1 MTIEKNLAKTYDPK
15 DFEDRIYEMWEN
27 SGAFRA
33 EADPDKK
40 PFTIVMPPPNITGQL
55 HMGHALDQTL
65 QDVLTR
71 FKRLQ
76 GYSALWLPGS
86 DHASIATEVKVV
98 DRIRQEEG
106 LEKEDLGR
114 EEFLKRAWAWKEEF
128 GGKITK
134 QCRKLGDSCDWSR
147 ERFTMDEGCNK
158 AVNHF
163 FVKLYEKGL
172 IYRGNRLINWCPE
185 CGTSL
190 SDAEVE
196 HEDKNGMYWYFRY
209 PAADGGEGVVVATS
223 RPETIFADVAI
234 AVHPDDER
242 YKDLVG
248 KKVMIPLLNKEIPVI
263 ADTYPD
269 PEKGTGAVKITPAHD
284 PNDFEVGQRHGL
296 GTPTCIDFEAKMTA
310 AAGKYEGMDR
320 YECRKAWVADL
331 EAAGHLVKTEEK
343 VIPVGGCYRCNTV
356 VEPMLSD
363 QWFVKMEDL
372 AKPAIEA
379 AKSGDLEHVPERFEK
394 IYLHWLEEIRDWCIS
409 RQLWWGHRIPAYYCD
424 DCGELMVAEE
434 APTTCSKCGSKN
446 IRQDEDV
453 LDTWFSSA
461 LWPFSTLGW
470 PEETEDLKYFYPTDV
485 LVTGYDIIF
494 FWVVRMVF
502 SALETTGKTPFKYV
516 YVHGLVR
523 DAQGR
528 KMSKSL
534 GNGIDPLEIIDQYG
548 ADALRFMLTTG
559 ITPGNDM
566 RFKTDKLESSR
577 NFANKL
583 WNASR
588 FTIMNL
594 QDEEGNFK
602 PMADLSDLSAAAL
615 KDEDKWIISRVNDAV
630 KYITNTLEKFDLA
643 LAGQRAYDLI
653 WNEYCDWYI
662 EIVKGRLYGD
672 DEEDKKVARAVLVKV
687 LKDMLKLL
695 HPFMPYIT
703 EEIWAYL
710 PAGEIK
716 ADNPDNFLIKEN
728 WPLYNEALTFDAEA
742 EKIEM
747 AMAIIRSIR
756 NIRAEADAAP
766 SKKLTAVIL
775 SAEGKEEVVRS
786 AERHVK
792 KLANITDITFIADK
806 ADVPEEV
813 MSAVVAGAEVF
824 IPLDDIMDNE
834 EEYDRLTKEK
844 KKLEGEVKR
853 VVGKLSNEGFVS
865 KAPEKVI
872 NEEKAK
878 QVKYEEMLAK
888 VIDRLAI
895 VEKKV
900 GK

>member
-1 MTIEKNLAKTYDPK
+1 MEKNLDKTYDPK
-15 DFEDRIYEMWEN
+15 KFEDRIYDMWEK

-33 EADPDKK
+33 ECDPDKK

-98 DRIRQEEG
+98 NRIREEEG

-114 EEFLKRAWAWKEEF
+114 EEFLKRAWAWKKEF

-163 FVKLYEKGL
+163 FVRLYEKGL
-172 IYRGNRLINWCPE
+172 IYKGNRLINWCPE

-209 PAADGGEGVVVATS
+209 PAADGGEGIIVATS
-223 RPETIFADVAI
+223 RPETMFGDVAI
-234 AVHPDDER
+234 AVHPSDER
-242 YKDLVG
+242 YKDMVGKNVILPLVG
-248 KKVMIPLLNKEIPVI
+248 KEIPII
-263 ADTYPD
+263 ADPYPD

-284 PNDFEVGQRHGL
+284 PNDFEVGQRNDL
-296 GTPTCIDFEAKMTA
+296 DNISCINPDATMNSL
-310 AAGKYEGMDR
+310 AGKYEGMDR
-320 YECRKAWVADL
+320 YECRKAWVKDL
-331 EAAGHLVKTEEK
+331 EEAGYLVKTEEK
-343 VIPVGGCYRCNTV
+343 VIPVGECYRCRTV

-363 QWFVKMEDL
+363 QWFVKMEEL

-379 AKSGDLEHVPERFEK
+379 AKSGALQHVPERFEK
-394 IYLHWLEEIRDWCIS
+394 TYLHWLEEIRDWCIS
-409 RQLWWGHRIPAYYCD
+409 RQLWWGHRIPAYYCQ
-424 DCGELMVAEE
+424 DCGELMVAET
-434 APTTCSKCGSKN
+434 APHQCSKCGSTN
-446 IRQDEDV
+446 IKQDEDV

-502 SALETTGKTPFKYV
+502 SALETTGEVPFKYV

-566 RFKTDKLESSR
+566 RFKTDKLESAR

-588 FTIMNL
+588 FVIMNL
-594 QDEEGNFK
+594 QDEDGSFRE
-602 PMADLSDLSAAAL
+602 MADLTDLNSAAL
-615 KDEDKWIISRVNDAV
+615 QDEDKWMISRVNDAV
-630 KYITNTLEKFDLA
+630 KYITETMEKFDLA

-653 WNEYCDWYI
+653 WNEFCDWYI

-672 DEEDKKVARAVLVKV
+672 DEQDKMVARAVLVKV
-687 LKDMLKLL
+687 LKDMLRLL

-710 PAGEIK
+710 PKEEAS
-716 ADNPDNFLIKEN
+716 ADNPDNFLIKES
-728 WPLYNEALTFDAEA
+728 WPIYSEELAFPEET
-742 EKIEM
+742 EKLEM
-747 AMAIIRSIR
+747 AMAVIKSIR

-766 SKKLTAVIL
+766 SRKLTAVIL
-775 SAEGKEEVVRS
+775 CADGKEPVVR
-786 AERHVK
+786 AGERYITK
-792 KLANITDITFIADK
+792 IANITDITFAASK

-813 MSAVVAGAEVF
+813 MSAVVAGAEIF
-824 IPLDDIMDNE
+824 IPLDDIMDYE
-834 EEYDRLTKEK
+834 AELDRLRKEK

-853 VVGKLSNEGFVS
+853 VVGKLSNEGFIK

-888 VIDRLAI
+888 VCDRLAV

-900 GK
+900 K

>member
-1 MTIEKNLAKTYDPK
+1 MEKNLDKTYDPK
-15 DFEDRIYEMWEN
+15 KFEDRIYDMWEK

-33 EADPDKK
+33 ECDPDKK

-98 DRIRQEEG
+98 NRIREEEG

-114 EEFLKRAWAWKEEF
+114 EEFLKRAWAWKKEF

-163 FVKLYEKGL
+163 FVRLYEKGL
-172 IYRGNRLINWCPE
+172 IYKGNRLINWCPE

-209 PAADGGEGVVVATS
+209 PAADGGEGIIVATS
-223 RPETIFADVAI
+223 RPETMFGDVAI
-234 AVHPDDER
+234 AVHPSDER
-242 YKDLVG
+242 YKDMVGKNVILPLVG
-248 KKVMIPLLNKEIPVI
+248 KEIPII
-263 ADTYPD
+263 ADPYPD

-284 PNDFEVGQRHGL
+284 PNDFEVGQRNDL
-296 GTPTCIDFEAKMTA
+296 ENISCINPDATMNSL
-310 AAGKYEGMDR
+310 AGKYEGMDR
-320 YECRKAWVADL
+320 YECRKAWVKDL
-331 EAAGHLVKTEEK
+331 EEAGYLVKTEEK
-343 VIPVGGCYRCNTV
+343 VIPVGECYRCRTV

-363 QWFVKMEDL
+363 QWFVKMEEL

-379 AKSGDLEHVPERFEK
+379 AKSGALQHVPERFEK
-394 IYLHWLEEIRDWCIS
+394 TYLHWLEEIRDWCIS
-409 RQLWWGHRIPAYYCD
+409 RQLWWGHRIPAYYCQ
-424 DCGELMVAEE
+424 DCGELMVAET
-434 APTTCSKCGSKN
+434 APHQCSKCGITN
-446 IRQDEDV
+446 IKQDEDV

-502 SALETTGKTPFKYV
+502 SALETTGEVPFKYV

-566 RFKTDKLESSR
+566 RFKTDKLESAR

-588 FTIMNL
+588 FVIMNL
-594 QDEEGNFK
+594 QDEDGSFRE
-602 PMADLSDLSAAAL
+602 MADLTDLNSAAL
-615 KDEDKWIISRVNDAV
+615 QDEDKWMISRVNDAV
-630 KYITNTLEKFDLA
+630 KYITETMEKFDLA

-653 WNEYCDWYI
+653 WNEFCDWYI
-662 EIVKGRLYGD
+662 EIVKGRLYGN
-672 DEEDKKVARAVLVKV
+672 DEQDKMVARAVLVKV
-687 LKDMLKLL
+687 LKDMLRLL

-710 PAGEIK
+710 PKEEAS
-716 ADNPDNFLIKEN
+716 ADNPDNFLIKES
-728 WPLYNEALTFDAEA
+728 WPIYSEELAFPEET
-742 EKIEM
+742 EKLEM
-747 AMAIIRSIR
+747 AMAVIKSIR

-766 SKKLTAVIL
+766 SRKLTAVIL
-775 SAEGKEEVVRS
+775 CADGKEPVVR
-786 AERHVK
+786 AGERYITK
-792 KLANITDITFIADK
+792 IANITDITFAASK

-813 MSAVVAGAEVF
+813 MSAVVAGAEIF
-824 IPLDDIMDNE
+824 IPLDDIMDYE
-834 EEYDRLTKEK
+834 AELDRLRKEK

-853 VVGKLSNEGFVS
+853 VVGKLSNEGFIK

-888 VIDRLAI
+888 VCDRLAV

-900 GK
+900 K

>member
-15 DFEDRIYEMWEN
+15 DFEDRIYEMWET

-106 LEKEDLGR
+106 LEKEDLGS

-234 AVHPDDER
+234 AVHPEDDR

-248 KKVMIPLLNKEIPVI
+248 KKVLIPLLNKEIPVI

-284 PNDFEVGQRHGL
+284 PNDFEVGARHNL

-331 EAAGHLVKTEEK
+331 EAAGYLVKTEEK
-343 VIPVGGCYRCNTV
+343 VIPVGECYRCHTV

-434 APTTCSKCGSKN
+434 APLSCSKCGSKN

-602 PMADLSDLSAAAL
+602 PMADLSDLNKAAL

-662 EIVKGRLYGD
+662 EIVKGRLYGE

-687 LKDMLKLL
+687 LKDMLRLL

-716 ADNPDNFLIKEN
+716 ADNPENFLIKEN
-728 WPLYNEALTFDAEA
+728 WPLYDETLTFEAEA

-775 SAEGKEEVVRS
+775 SAEGKEEVVKS

-824 IPLDDIMDNE
+824 IPLDDIMDYE
-834 EEYDRLTKEK
+834 AEYERLTKEK